1 MLAKKGPFSLQS
13 AFRVPPQ
20 TLPWGPK
27 GVNGA
32 PKDGLEGHA
41 DNLGR
46 ELGAIGQLVRSFGAI
61 GGCFASIPRLF
72 EVP

>member
-1 MLAKKGPFSLQS
+1 MLAKKGRFCPQS
-13 AFRVPPQ
+13 AFGVPPQ
-20 TLPWGPK
+20 TLRWGQK
-27 GVNGA
+27 GVNWA

-46 ELGAIGQLVRSFGAI
+46 ELGVIGQLVGSFGAI